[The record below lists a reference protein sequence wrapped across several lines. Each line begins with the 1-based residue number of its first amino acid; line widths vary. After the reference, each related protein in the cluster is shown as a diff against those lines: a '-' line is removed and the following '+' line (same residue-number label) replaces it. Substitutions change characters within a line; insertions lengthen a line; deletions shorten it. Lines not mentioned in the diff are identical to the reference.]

1 MADVLPSLVRA
12 YLMAGGD
19 PAALIKYIETPT
31 PEPLPAG
38 EADFFKK
45 FEDQMRDIK

>member
-1 MADVLPSLVRA
+1 MPDPMPSLVRA

-19 PAALIKYIETPT
+19 PAALIKYIETPV
-31 PEPLPAG
+31 LPAG

-45 FEDQMRDIK
+45 FEDEMRGFDGV